1 MWDLGPRPGIE
12 PGALHWELG
21 VLHLPT
27 FTGPTQVLPHGR
39 SWGWWREKGVAQGT
53 SGGDWVPLPWVQRFS
68 HLLGFQLLT
77 PVPGKEASSFL
88 EGEEQA
94 CKQPLCL
101 VRPPGTR
108 CKNSDYYQEKQCNV

>member
-1 MWDLGPRPGIE
+1 MVHFGQSSGWGLARYLPQPHHFRNFSW
-12 PGALHWELG
+12 WELG
-21 VLHLPT
+21 
-27 FTGPTQVLPHGR
+27 FE
-39 SWGWWREKGVAQGT
+39 WGWWREKGVVQGT

-77 PVPGKEASSFL
+77 PVPAKEASSFL